1 MPMGRPARPLLTA
14 AWKKPANRLRDTD
27 SMPDP
32 DTLAPQLEQ
41 HRAALLRYARKQL
54 RNEAWAEDAV
64 SETLLVA
71 LEKPHSFAGNA
82 QLRTWLTGILK
93 HKVIDQIRKHGREMS
108 LTPEDDQ
115 DIDELL
121 FAADGHWR
129 EAPQD
134 WADPQAQLGQRQF
147 LTVLDACVERLP
159 GLQGQVFMMREW
171 LELDA
176 DDICKQLAI
185 SSTNLW
191 VLLHRARLRLRDCLQ
206 LNWFAST

>member
-1 MPMGRPARPLLTA
+1 MTSA
-14 AWKKPANRLRDTD
+14 
-27 SMPDP
+27 PD
-32 DTLAPQLEQ
+32 LATQLAQ
-41 HRAALLRYARKQL
+41 HREALLRYAQKQL
-54 RNEAWAEDAV
+54 RNEAWAQDAV

-71 LEKPHSFAGNA
+71 LEKPQSFAGQA

-93 HKVIDQIRKHGREMS
+93 HKVIDQIRRHGREMS

-129 EAPQD
+129 EAPQA
-134 WADPQAQLGQRQF
+134 WGDPQASLGQRQF
-147 LTVLDACVERLP
+147 MSVLDACVDHLP

-171 LELDA
+171 LELETDE
-176 DDICKQLAI
+176 ICKQLAI
-185 SSTNLW
+185 SSTNLF

-206 LNWFAST
+206 MNWFART